1 MVDFLCFLAAL
12 ILLVMAAFG
21 VPAQSRVTF
30 GWLGLAFF
38 VLAFFI
44 HATQSLG
51 LH

>member
-12 ILLVMAAFG
+12 ILLVMAAIG
-21 VPAQSRVTF
+21 APVQSRVAF

-44 HATQSLG
+44 HATQALG

>member
-12 ILLVMAAFG
+12 VLLVLAAFG
-21 VPAQSRVTF
+21 VPLQNRVTL

-44 HATQSLG
+44 HATRALG